1 MNNVIKKIKNG
12 GFKVVST
19 SYNIPVE
26 YVNDKQLQSGME
38 RKRNPNNA
46 TGYCFKYG
54 IYRSNGD

>member
-1 MNNVIKKIKNG
+1 MNNIIKKVKNG
-12 GFKVVST
+12 GFEVVST
-19 SYNIPVE
+19 SYGNPVV
-26 YVNDKQLQSGME
+26 YDNDRRVQSGME

>member
-38 RKRNPNNA
+38 RRELPNHTA
-46 TGYCFKYG
+46 GYSYKYSF
-54 IYRSNGD
+54 YRDNGC

>member
-26 YVNDKQLQSGME
+26 YVNDKQLQSGVE
-38 RKRNPNNA
+38 RRELPNHTA
-46 TGYCFKYG
+46 GYSF
-54 IYRSNGD
+54 YRDNGC